1 MTTTLAEAEEM
12 KKVTNLMSYLAFVKE
27 LEDIPVASVVT
38 PSLYRS
44 EEEEPSR
51 DEEGKLLKKL
61 YKWVMRRYWSAKFPS
76 MCLDSIDLQEE
87 SIYTVADEVFKSHIF
102 NVRCALKAMD
112 EKADLYSL
120 DRLLFLQ
127 DKGT

>member
-1 MTTTLAEAEEM
+1 MAETEETKKVTTTLAEAEEI

-51 DEEGKLLKKL
+51 DEEGKLLKKP
-61 YKWVMRRYWSAKFPS
+61 YKWVMRRYWSVKFPS
-76 MCLDSIDLQEE
+76 MCLVSIDLQEE
-87 SIYTVADEVFKSHIF
+87 SIYTV
-102 NVRCALKAMD
+102 
-112 EKADLYSL
+112 
-120 DRLLFLQ
+120 
-127 DKGT
+127 